1 MITPTIIE
9 IGFMQM
15 DIYEHSW
22 ECMKFRKYALTAME
36 RNRYWQMS
44 MDLQTHRGPDTDTPD
59 SQDCKTWV
67 DGGAQRPDSGT

>member
-22 ECMKFRKYALTAME
+22 ECMKFRKYAVTAMD

-44 MDLQTHRGPDTDTPD
+44 MDLPGFPIILLELMRIPGYQ
-59 SQDCKTWV
+59 QCV
-67 DGGAQRPDSGT
+67 